1 MNQAAQKAL
10 RGSVVRILRPLVRLL
25 LRYGVPYGVF
35 ADIAKQV
42 YVDVADREFTLPDR
56 KQTNSRIA
64 VITGLNRKEVLRIQR
79 LPHIDNQ
86 AIEERYNRA
95 TRVLSGWRNDF
106 EFKDSRG
113 RSRSLPFEGDP
124 LSFSKLVSKHSG
136 DMPARAVL
144 DELQRIG
151 AVEVLKNGSVRL
163 KSNIY
168 VPNEEEADQLVILGA
183 DVADLIES
191 IDYNVDPE
199 HSDSRLQLKVS
210 YDNLPYAAVQEFERL
225 ASRQSVQLLQK
236 FDRWLA
242 AHDRDAGQETD
253 DSDRYRAGIGVY
265 YFEED
270 LSHTT
275 PGE

>member
-10 RGSVVRILRPLVRLL
+10 RGSVVRIMRPLVRLL

-42 YVDVADREFTLPDR
+42 YVDIADNEFGLPGR

-79 LPHIDNQ
+79 LPNIDNQ

-95 TRVLSGWRNDF
+95 TRVLSGWRNDSA
-106 EFKDSRG
+106 FKDNSG
-113 RSRSLPFEGDP
+113 RSRSLPFEGGEV
-124 LSFSKLVSKHSG
+124 SFSRLVNKHSG

-144 DELQRIG
+144 DELKRIG
-151 AVEVLKNGSVRL
+151 AVEILKNGSIRL

-168 VPNEEEADQLVILGA
+168 APNEEEESKLVILGT

-191 IDYNVDPE
+191 VDYNIDPE
-199 HSDSRLQLKVS
+199 HGDSRLQLKVS
-210 YDNLPYAAVQEFERL
+210 YDNLPHEAVQEFERL
-225 ASRQSVQLLQK
+225 SSHQSVLLLQK
-236 FDRWLA
+236 FDKWLA
-242 AHDRDAGQETD
+242 AHDRDADQETD
-253 DSDRYRAGIGVY
+253 GNDRYRAGIGIY

-270 LSHTT
+270 LSDTST
-275 PGE
+275 GE